1 MKHMINIKSASFTI
15 LLAFFILPLLA
26 QGGQGHGQGMG
37 MGRGQMSEDDIE
49 KRIDI
54 LAETL
59 ECTDQQKEK
68 LLDVELE
75 WSRKMQTDRAKF
87 QGGGGD
93 FDREAMR
100 TKMQEQR
107 KLKDEKYNEILSDT
121 QMKKYEQLR
130 AERMQQRQGQR
141 PGDGDSQSSQSQ
153 RGRGRN

>member
-100 TKMQEQR
+100 AKMQEQR